1 MTKKYFVQETNTL
14 EPKEGHRHSLRMDQ
28 QEQYIGPDVMEVPN
42 SPNNTGMDVDIQA
55 SLNNMEVE
63 VNVDNLAAPEQDAEP
78 WTLATLL
85 ASPAVVD
92 WMGREVDG
100 QHSGYGSINLDP

>member
-28 QEQYIGPDVMEVPN
+28 QEQHIGPDVMEVPN
-42 SPNNTGMDVDIQA
+42 SLNNMGMDVDIQA
-55 SLNNMEVE
+55 TLNNMEVE

-100 QHSGYGSINLDP
+100 QHSGS

>member
-1 MTKKYFVQETNTL
+1 ME
-14 EPKEGHRHSLRMDQ
+14 Q
-28 QEQYIGPDVMEVPN
+28 QEQHSEPTPPNTKEME
-42 SPNNTGMDVDIQA
+42 VDIQA
-55 SLNNMEVE
+55 TLNNMEVE

-78 WTLATLL
+78 WSLATLL

-100 QHSGYGSINLDP
+100 QHSVSGSMNLEQ

>member
-1 MTKKYFVQETNTL
+1 ME
-14 EPKEGHRHSLRMDQ
+14 Q
-28 QEQYIGPDVMEVPN
+28 QEQHSEPTPPNTKGME
-42 SPNNTGMDVDIQA
+42 VDIQA
-55 SLNNMEVE
+55 TLNNMEVE

-92 WMGREVDG
+92 WMGRVVCFRIYE
-100 QHSGYGSINLDP
+100 S